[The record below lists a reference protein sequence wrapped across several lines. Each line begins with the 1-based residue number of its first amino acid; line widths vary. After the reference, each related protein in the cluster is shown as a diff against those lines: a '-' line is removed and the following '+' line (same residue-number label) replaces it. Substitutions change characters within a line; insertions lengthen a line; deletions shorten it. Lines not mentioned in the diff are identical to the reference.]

1 MRTEKDS
8 LGVKTLDDNVY
19 YGIQTQRAIE
29 NFPVS
34 GIQAHPAFIHAYL
47 MVKKAAA
54 IVNMDVGSLDKEKGK
69 AIIQAADEGLT
80 GKYDDQFLVDVF
92 QAGAGTSFNMNVNEV
107 LANRA
112 LEILGGKK
120 GDYTFLSPND
130 HVNMSQSSND
140 TFPTATHIA
149 VVLVLD
155 ELIPIL
161 EQLSQAFSKKGL
173 EFCTIAKSGRT
184 HLMDAMPVTLG
195 DEFNAYSSS
204 IRRATRRIQQ
214 RRNDLLELPIG
225 GTATGTGVNTHP
237 EFRSRIVNNLS
248 KLTSKKFIPC
258 SDTFEA
264 LQSRSQLVALS
275 GSLKELAIELI
286 RISNDLRLLNS
297 GPTTGLGEI
306 ELPPMQPGSSIMP
319 GKVNPVMA
327 ECMNMICFH
336 IIGSDTTVTLAG
348 QAGQME
354 LNVMTPVITYN
365 ILTSLTRL
373 IHYIPNFVE
382 NCITGIK
389 SNEETC
395 KANIDMNPSLATL
408 LSPKIGYLK
417 AADLAKESL
426 EKKQSVKKLSIEKGY
441 LTEKEANIL
450 FDMKK
455 FMQCKNKGGV

>member
-54 IVNMDVGSLDKEKGK
+54 IVNMDVGQLDKEKGK

-140 TFPTATHIA
+140 TFPTATHIV

-161 EQLSQAFSKKGL
+161 DQLSQAFSKKGL

-204 IRRATRRIQQ
+204 IRRA
-214 RRNDLLELPIG
+214 
-225 GTATGTGVNTHP
+225 
-237 EFRSRIVNNLS
+237 
-248 KLTSKKFIPC
+248 
-258 SDTFEA
+258 
-264 LQSRSQLVALS
+264 
-275 GSLKELAIELI
+275 
-286 RISNDLRLLNS
+286 
-297 GPTTGLGEI
+297 
-306 ELPPMQPGSSIMP
+306 
-319 GKVNPVMA
+319 
-327 ECMNMICFH
+327 
-336 IIGSDTTVTLAG
+336 
-348 QAGQME
+348 
-354 LNVMTPVITYN
+354 
-365 ILTSLTRL
+365 
-373 IHYIPNFVE
+373 
-382 NCITGIK
+382 
-389 SNEETC
+389 
-395 KANIDMNPSLATL
+395 ID
-408 LSPKIGYLK
+408 I
-417 AADLAKESL
+417 
-426 EKKQSVKKLSIEKGY
+426 
-441 LTEKEANIL
+441 
-450 FDMKK
+450 
-455 FMQCKNKGGV
+455 